1 VGVRKRSFS
10 DIVIWVVLF
19 LCMAVCLIPFLNT
32 VAISFSDRSSAD
44 AGRVL
49 IWPVN
54 FTLAPY
60 EELIKDEQLFRS
72 FFISLYRVLL
82 GGVIN
87 VVLVILTAFPL
98 SKNPA
103 QVRAKNRYM
112 WFIVFLMLFNG
123 GMIPNYVLVSGL
135 GLINSIWSL
144 VLPGAVQ
151 IFSVIVLMNYYKTI
165 PPSLEEAAR
174 MDGASPWYVLLRVFV
189 PLSAPSIAVVALWSV
204 VGHWNSFF
212 DGMVYINLKQNQPL
226 QTYIQQLTTN
236 IDWSLASSM
245 SGEDIARMLR
255 VSDLTFTSAKVVFSL
270 VPILLIYPFLQRYF
284 VQGIVMG
291 AVKE

>member
-1 VGVRKRSFS
+1 
-10 DIVIWVVLF
+10 
-19 LCMAVCLIPFLNT
+19 MAVCLIPFLNT

-60 EELIKDEQLFRS
+60 QELVKDQQLFRS

-98 SKNPA
+98 SKSPT
-103 QVRAKNRYM
+103 QFKAKNRYM
-112 WFIVFLMLFNG
+112 WFVVFLMLFNG

-135 GLINSIWSL
+135 GLINSIWAL

-151 IFSVIVLMNYYKTI
+151 IFSVIVLMNYYKSL

-189 PLSAPSIAVVALWSV
+189 PLSMPSIAVITLWSV

-212 DGMVYINLKQNQPL
+212 DGMIYINLRQNQPL

-236 IDWSLASSM
+236 IDWTLASQM
-245 SGEDIARMLR
+245 SGEDIVRMLR
-255 VSDLTFTSAKVVFSL
+255 VSNLTFTSAKVVFSL
-270 VPILLIYPFLQRYF
+270 VPILLIYPVLQRYF